1 MSSEKKRSKQM
12 RNVLRFLIYAGP
24 AVFCFTTVIG
34 AAFLNGIQL
43 TFTDWNGLADSYQY
57 IGFQNYMEAFKD
69 TQFWT
74 SLFTTFRYVI
84 CVVILTNIVAF
95 SLAYMLTRGYKYQ
108 GIYRVAFFTPNL
120 IGGVVLG
127 IVWKFV
133 FSQVF
138 VQMGKV
144 YNLGVFKNNWLSKPE
159 TAFIAL
165 VTVAV
170 WQLAGYLMLIYMAGI
185 ISVPKD
191 VQEAAR
197 LDGSIGLHN
206 VRNIVLP
213 LIMPSITIAAFMSI
227 KSAFMAYD
235 VNLSLTNGGPFQ
247 STELV
252 AMRVYNKAFQAEQY
266 GVGQTEALILFA
278 IVAIIS
284 VTQVVLTKRQEVE
297 A

>member
-1 MSSEKKRSKQM
+1 MKRRNGRSRAVKNIMSFA
-12 RNVLRFLIYAGP
+12 VFAGP
-24 AVFCFTTVIG
+24 AVFVFTAVIVL
-34 AAFLNGIQL
+34 AFINGIQL
-43 TFTDWNGLADSYQY
+43 TFTDWNGLADSYRY
-57 IGFQNYMEAFKD
+57 IGFQNYADALRDSAFRV
-69 TQFWT
+69 
-74 SLFTTFRYVI
+74 SMGRTFGYVF
-84 CVVILTNIVAF
+84 CVVVLTNIVAF
-95 SLAYMLTRGYKYQ
+95 LIAFFLTRGNKGQ
-108 GIYRVAFFTPNL
+108 GIFRVAFFTPNL

-138 VQMGKV
+138 IQ
-144 YNLGVFKNNWLSKPE
+144 LGSKYGIGLFKNNWLSAPD
-159 TAFIAL
+159 TAFNAL
-165 VTVAV
+165 VLVAV

-191 VQEAAR
+191 VQEASM
-197 LDGSIGLHN
+197 LDGAVGFKNIRH
-206 VRNIVLP
+206 IVLP
-213 LIMPSITIAAFMSI
+213 LIMPSVTISIFMSI

-266 GVGQTEALILFA
+266 GVGQTEALILFV
-278 IVAIIS
+278 IVAVIS

>member
-1 MSSEKKRSKQM
+1 MTAKNKKKM
-12 RNVLRFLIYAGP
+12 KNTGTFLVFAGP
-24 AVFCFTTVIG
+24 AIFVFATVIL

-43 TFTDWNGLADSYQY
+43 TFTDWNGLSETYQNV
-57 IGFQNYMEAFKD
+57 GFQNYVNAFKD
-69 TQFWT
+69 SAFWA
-74 SLFTTFRYVI
+74 SLGRTFKYVI
-84 CVVILTNIVAF
+84 CVVVFTNIIAF
-95 SLAYMLTRGYKYQ
+95 VIAFCLTRGYKGQ
-108 GIYRVAFFTPNL
+108 GVYRVGFFTPNL

-133 FSQVF
+133 FSQAF
-138 VQMGKV
+138 VQIGKT
-144 YNLGVFKNNWLSKPE
+144 YGVKLLKNNWLSAPD
-159 TAFIAL
+159 TAFVAL
-165 VTVAV
+165 IVVAV

-197 LDGSIGLHN
+197 LDGAVGLK
-206 VRNIVLP
+206 NIRHIILP
-213 LIMPSITIAAFMSI
+213 LIMPSVTICTFMSI
-227 KSAFMAYD
+227 KNAFMAYD

-266 GVGQTEALILFA
+266 GVGQTEALILFL
-278 IVAIIS
+278 IVALIS
-284 VTQVVLTKRQEVE
+284 ITQVMITKKQEVE

>member
-1 MSSEKKRSKQM
+1 MNQSAKRKKRVK
-12 RNVLRFLIYAGP
+12 NIGWFLFFAGP
-24 AVFCFTTVIG
+24 AVVVFSTVIL
-34 AAFLNGIQL
+34 AAFINGIHL
-43 TFTDWNGLADSYQY
+43 TFTDWNGLSATYQY
-57 IGFQNYMEAFKD
+57 VGFENYLKAIKDIEFWNSLGRTFK
-69 TQFWT
+69 
-74 SLFTTFRYVI
+74 YVV
-84 CVVILTNIVAF
+84 CVVVFTNVIAFLIAFGLT
-95 SLAYMLTRGYKYQ
+95 SGYRGQ
-108 GIYRVAFFTPNL
+108 GIFRVGFFTPNL

-138 VQMGKV
+138 VQIGKSTEW
-144 YNLGVFKNNWLSKPE
+144 GIFKNNWLSAPD
-159 TAFIAL
+159 TAFVAL
-165 VTVAV
+165 TVVAV

-197 LDGSIGLHN
+197 LDGSVGLNNIRH
-206 VRNIVLP
+206 IVLP
-213 LIMPSITIAAFMSI
+213 LIMPSVTICAFMSI
-227 KSAFMAYD
+227 KNAFMAYD

-266 GVGQTEALILFA
+266 GVGQTEALILFL

-284 VTQVVLTKRQEVE
+284 VTQVIITKRQEVE